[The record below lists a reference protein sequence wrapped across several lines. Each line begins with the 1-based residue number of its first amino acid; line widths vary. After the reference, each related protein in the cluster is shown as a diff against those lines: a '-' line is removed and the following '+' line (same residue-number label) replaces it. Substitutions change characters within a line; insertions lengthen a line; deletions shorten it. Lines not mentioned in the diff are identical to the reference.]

1 MLTKSDKTRQHIIE
15 QSAVLFNI
23 KGYAATSMADILEA
37 TRLAKGGVY
46 GHFASKEEIAVAAFE
61 YSYHLLMT
69 AIKTKTAA
77 ATGAR
82 NKLFAILAFYRNYT
96 IAPLV
101 PGGCI
106 LLNTAV
112 DADDNIPFLKEK
124 AKQAL
129 CEMLGALQR
138 IMQMGIDNKDFV
150 QTLDA
155 KKEAEL
161 FFALIEGGIMM
172 AKLNDEPAMLN
183 RMLDHLKHTI
193 QHW

>member
-1 MLTKSDKTRQHIIE
+1 MLTKSDRTRQHIIE
-15 QSAVLFNI
+15 QSATLFNT

-37 TRLAKGGVY
+37 TQLAKGGVY
-46 GHFASKEEIAVAAFE
+46 GHFTSKEAIAIEAFE
-61 YSYHLLMT
+61 YSYNLLFT
-69 AIKTKTAA
+69 AIKSKTSAA
-77 ATGAR
+77 NGAR
-82 NKLFAILAFYRNYT
+82 NKLFAILSFYKNYT

-124 AKQAL
+124 AKLAL
-129 CEMLGALQR
+129 GEMLGALQR
-138 IMQMGIDNKDFV
+138 IIQMGIDNNEFDKMV
-150 QTLDA
+150 SA

-183 RMLDHLKHTI
+183 RMLDHLKHNI